1 MNVFLSWNLNNIMM
15 KYLFLLTVGALQVSF
30 AIGQT
35 VEFFPGEIRG
45 LDRAFQITG
54 NAGESTNVKL
64 LGLHNRSGQTIRIF
78 ARPHMEDG
86 DLYFFD
92 GQKTIHETSLQL
104 APGGRGTIQVFG
116 RMESTTA
123 RTCTGYVAMAVTTL
137 GPDGQPGKKKTVKLP
152 VAVKFKG
159 NTVLPGKP
167 SAKPPV
173 KTTTKPA
180 GKPTTKPA
188 ETPASRNWTRPERY
202 DVVMQGALPMRWHLR
217 HLPLKVYSKH
227 SNTGDTATQ
236 YDAVVRRAVEV
247 WNTAGR
253 ETGLGRDF
261 FKVVQNSSQADIRI
275 DWTGR
280 KLIHGANGT
289 AFPSEGRVGMK
300 PLGQYGGIGKAGIT
314 LLEELCH
321 MLGVGHSEIRADIMF
336 GGGHSYSPELSKL
349 KVTSRDKQMLG
360 WLYSQTKYVPLRD

>member
-1 MNVFLSWNLNNIMM
+1 MKNISASFSFLRSVFVFTIVISAGLD
-15 KYLFLLTVGALQVSF
+15 TF
-30 AIGQT
+30 AQT
-35 VEFFPGEIRG
+35 VEFYPNEVRG
-45 LDRAFQITG
+45 LDRTFQITG
-54 NAGESTNVKL
+54 NAGESTNIKL
-64 LGLHNRSGQTIRIF
+64 LGLHNRSGQTIRVF
-78 ARPHMEDG
+78 ARPHMEDA

-104 APGGRGTIQVFG
+104 ASGGRGTIQVFG
-116 RMESTTA
+116 HLESNNS
-123 RTCTGYVAMAVTTL
+123 RTYSGYIALAVTTL
-137 GPDGQPGKKKTVKLP
+137 GPDSQPVRKKTVKLP

-202 DVVMQGALPMRWHLR
+202 DVVMQGALPMRWHLSD
-217 HLPLKVYSKH
+217 LPLKVYSKH
-227 SNTGDTATQ
+227 SNTRDTATQ

-247 WNTAGR
+247 WNAAGR
-253 ETGLGRDF
+253 ETGLSRDF
-261 FKVVQNSSQADIRI
+261 FKVVQNSSQADIQI

-280 KLIHGANGT
+280 KLLHGAHGT